1 MSVYFLFA
9 ERARRGVP
17 VVFII
22 ALFTTLASEGAVG
35 LTIIVSNR
43 RTVAGEL
50 LKRKFQRPALKFSQT
65 TLTRL
70 FKSPYVNKPIKA
82 RTH

>member
-1 MSVYFLFA
+1 MLSVYFLFA

-50 LKRKFQRPALKFSQT
+50 LKRKF
-65 TLTRL
+65 
-70 FKSPYVNKPIKA
+70 
-82 RTH
+82 

>member
-1 MSVYFLFA
+1 M
-9 ERARRGVP
+9 P

-43 RTVAGEL
+43 RTVVGEL
-50 LKRKFQRPALKFSQT
+50 LKRKF
-65 TLTRL
+65 
-70 FKSPYVNKPIKA
+70 
-82 RTH
+82 